1 LGRTGLSSKEVHRV
15 EVLGRVKSGNLKL
28 GEAAEILSLSYRQIK
43 RLWKRYRRGGAKAL
57 QHRGCGRESN
67 RGYEKEFRERV
78 QRRYADIYADFGPTL
93 AAEHLAEEGMAVSR
107 QTLARWLRAAGLWS
121 GSRRRKPYRQRR
133 ERRAH
138 FGELVQ
144 LDGSF
149 HLWLEDRA
157 ERSCLMHLVDDAT
170 STAQA
175 RFYAEETIWGA
186 VGVLRHWIEKYGVPQ
201 ALYTDWKNVYVR
213 EATEAEKLAGEA
225 PLTQFGRMCQRLGIR
240 IIAAN
245 SPQAKGRVERA
256 HGTHQDRLVKKLRLA
271 GIASY
276 EDANRY
282 LDDKY
287 LADHNRRYARAAALQ
302 VDYHRRRPA
311 ARQLDEVFWLEE
323 ERVVSADWVV
333 SYKARL
339 LQLERQSR
347 HYAPAR
353 SRVTVRENQQGEL
366 AILYRGQRL
375 AFKEIFVRAAP
386 AAAPADQVH
395 RLDTRGG
402 RRGGKTGTSR
412 ARPSPNHPWKQPFKP
427 QTAAQCTATA

>member
-1 LGRTGLSSKEVHRV
+1 LLSSKEVHRV

-28 GEAAEILSLSYRQIK
+28 GEAALLLDLSYRQMK
-43 RLWKRYRRGGAKAL
+43 RVWKRFREGGAKGL
-57 QHRGCGRESN
+57 RHRGCGRESN
-67 RGYEKEFRERV
+67 RGYVEEFRERV
-78 QRRYADIYADFGPTL
+78 ERRYAEQYADFGPTL

-157 ERSCLMHLVDDAT
+157 GRGCLMHLVDDAT
-170 STAQA
+170 STAEGW
-175 RFYAEETIWGA
+175 FYAAETIWGA
-186 VGVLRHWIEKYGVPQ
+186 VGVLRRWIEKHGIPR

-213 EATEAEKLAGEA
+213 EATEAEKQAGEA
-225 PLTQFGRMCQRLGIR
+225 PLTQFGRMCQRLGIG

-282 LDDKY
+282 LDEKY
-287 LADHNRRYARAAALQ
+287 LADHNRRYARAAASQ
-302 VDYHRRRPA
+302 VDYHRRRPT

-333 SYKARL
+333 SYKTRL

-353 SRVTVRENQQGEL
+353 SRVTVRENQHGEL
-366 AILYRGQRL
+366 AIMYRGLRL
-375 AFKEIFVRAAP
+375 KFKEIFVRAAP

-402 RRGGKTGTSR
+402 RREGRMGASR
-412 ARPSPNHPWKQPFKP
+412 VRPSLQHPWKRPFKP
-427 QTAAQCTATA
+427 QTAAQFTATA